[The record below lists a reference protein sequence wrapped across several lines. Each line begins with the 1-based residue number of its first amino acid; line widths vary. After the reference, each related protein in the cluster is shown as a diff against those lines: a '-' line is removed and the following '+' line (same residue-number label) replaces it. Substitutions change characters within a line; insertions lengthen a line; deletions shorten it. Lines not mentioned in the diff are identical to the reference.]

1 MIEAIRA
8 RYRPDHIT
16 TLFVGESA
24 PVSGTFFYTGDSMTG
39 CMKRAVDEALGPS
52 DVDFLAR
59 FKSLGWFLD
68 DLSLE
73 PVNGLARPARQ
84 AARRAAQS
92 GLATRIAQYQPK
104 AIVSLLIGIGDIVEA
119 AAIEAGSDAVR
130 YVVPFPGMGQQ
141 ARFRAA
147 MAKIVP
153 LLPRT

>member
-1 MIEAIRA
+1 MCLGHGQDIRRSTEQNTAVKILEAIASRLIH
-8 RYRPDHIT
+8 RRGRPYRP
-16 TLFVGESA
+16 GRSK
-24 PVSGTFFYTGDSMTG
+24 GM
-39 CMKRAVDEALGPS
+39 
-52 DVDFLAR
+52 
-59 FKSLGWFLD
+59 
-68 DLSLE
+68 LE

-84 AARRAAQS
+84 AACRAAQS

-119 AAIEAGSDAVR
+119 AAIEAGSYAVR
-130 YVVPFPGMGQQ
+130 YVVPFPVMVQQ